1 MFFLPMIKNCLL
13 NMSVLL
19 FYVLNRNL
27 GEKVGTERNFRRSYI
42 IRYEDTLPIKLSYFK
57 LQDGN

>member
-1 MFFLPMIKNCLL
+1 
-13 NMSVLL
+13 MSVLL